1 LRDLRNGKILRC
13 AAGWIALPLLAC
25 LLQATACTTMVA
37 RKNLPYPLTT
47 DRFGDPVKVVT
58 IPVPAISAS
67 PNGGVTYGGLTA
79 FLLHDANDQVDTLLA
94 PQINYNPNFG
104 VTGTVYGA
112 FSISPDL
119 DMEFNASRSTKVDED
134 FEIRIRDKTFL
145 DGRLGLTAFLFAFTD
160 GSARFFGLH
169 ATSREEKETNFGDR
183 EIGFALSA
191 GYDIMDHFRIVGGE
205 RLRSVNVV
213 EGAIASL
220 PFIRDAFVPGAVPG
234 VDGFTAHAQKLAVVY
249 DTTDRSTVPTRG
261 VFASASAE
269 GSFKALGSSADFF
282 RFELEAK
289 GYLPLLDDRVITA
302 GRFVSTQVR
311 GSDVPFLERSIL
323 GGENTLRGFGRSR
336 FIDMGA
342 ILLNIEER
350 IEVLQYRLFDVDT
363 HWEVAPFV
371 DIGTVM
377 ESLGRIDWHE
387 VQVNPGIG
395 FRAGVRPNV
404 LGRIDVGYGKEGIA
418 VYVGLK
424 YPF

>member
-1 LRDLRNGKILRC
+1 LRDLRNGKILRRT
-13 AAGWIALPLLAC
+13 AGWIVLPLLAC

-37 RKNLPYPLTT
+37 RNNLPYPLAT

-58 IPVPAISAS
+58 IPLPVIAAS
-67 PNGGVTYGGLTA
+67 PNEGVTYGGLTA
-79 FLLHDANDQVDTLLA
+79 FLLHNANDEVDTLVA
-94 PQINYNPNFG
+94 PQLNYNPNFG
-104 VTGTVYGA
+104 ITGTVYGT
-112 FSISPDL
+112 FSMSPER
-119 DMEFNASRSTKVDED
+119 DMEFNASKSTKVNED

-145 DGRLGLTAFLFAFTD
+145 DRRLELTAFLFAFTD
-160 GSARFFGLH
+160 GSARFFGFH
-169 ATSREEKETNFGDR
+169 ATSPQETETNFGDR
-183 EIGFALSA
+183 EIGFVLST
-191 GYDIMDHFRIVGGE
+191 GYDVGDHVRIVGGE
-205 RLRSVNVV
+205 RLRNVNVV
-213 EGAIASL
+213 GGAIASL
-220 PFIRDAFVPGAVPG
+220 PFTPDVFDAEAVPG
-234 VDGFTAHAQKLAVVY
+234 IGGFTAHAQKLAVVY
-249 DTTDRSTVPTRG
+249 DTTDTLILPTRG

-289 GYLPLLDDRVITA
+289 EYLPLLDDRVITA
-302 GRFVSTQVR
+302 GRFALTQVR

-323 GGENTLRGFGRSR
+323 GGENTLRGFGRDR

-350 IEVLQYRLFDVDT
+350 IRVLRYRLFNVDT

-377 ESLGRIDWHE
+377 ESLDRIDWRK
-387 VQVNPGIG
+387 VQINPGIG
-395 FRAGVRPNV
+395 FRAAARPNV